1 MTSVD
6 ILRAAE
12 ALKAKLVVPLH
23 WDVWTNTLGDPN
35 EILALYDYRKE
46 RFRYQFHP
54 FIWQI
59 GGISVLAGG
68 GVIITNA
75 MEADSRIDAD
85 KAKEIE
91 IGRAHV

>member
-59 GGISVLAGG
+59 GVEFDWPSDRELRVYHYPRGFDDRFKHPANLPYSSFL
-68 GVIITNA
+68 
-75 MEADSRIDAD
+75 
-85 KAKEIE
+85 
-91 IGRAHV
+91 